1 MAYLIGV
8 DPRVIKEIQELWSKI
23 DQLQEE
29 IQKLKGPESTPDSRD
44 H

>member
-1 MAYLIGV
+1 MAYLQGV
-8 DPRVIKEIQELWSKI
+8 DPRVIKEIQKLWVKI

-29 IQKLKGPESTPDSRD
+29 IQKLKDSEKRSRD

>member
-1 MAYLIGV
+1 MSYLQGV
-8 DPRVIKEIQELWSKI
+8 DPRVIKEIQKLWVKI

-29 IQKLKGPESTPDSRD
+29 IQKLKDSEKRSRD